1 MKKEQTHLPNVT
13 ARNQMTALYLENAPQ
28 IIWCI
33 EQQLGGTVKPSSML
47 DSQRTL
53 KKRYSAHKQNFENP
67 EQRTK
72 TTLAGHIWKLKDKNI
87 TPEVSWEVVC
97 RAAPFSPVT
106 GVCNLCTSEKWNIIF
121 KSDSATLNKRQELFN
136 HCRHKESL
144 LLVKKQRPRPRLR
157 PPGD

>member
-47 DSQRTL
+47 DSPRTL
-53 KKRYSAHKQNFENP
+53 LRRDTQPFENP

-97 RAAPFSPVT
+97 RAAPFSGLQFVY
-106 GVCNLCTSEKWNIIF
+106 K
-121 KSDSATLNKRQELFN
+121 
-136 HCRHKESL
+136 
-144 LLVKKQRPRPRLR
+144 
-157 PPGD
+157 